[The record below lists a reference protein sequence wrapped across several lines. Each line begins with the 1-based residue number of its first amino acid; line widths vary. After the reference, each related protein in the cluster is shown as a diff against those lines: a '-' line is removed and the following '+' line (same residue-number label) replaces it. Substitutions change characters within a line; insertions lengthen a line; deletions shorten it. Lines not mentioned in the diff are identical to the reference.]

1 MRGRVLQPT
10 PTSIERFTVKFAER
24 HWFDVGAVLG
34 IALAIWLIVAGSG
47 MDTITLILWISLLTL
62 FAHQV
67 EEWRWPGWF
76 PGMLNVV
83 LFGSDDP
90 WRYPLN
96 VRSGLVV
103 NVVVGWVSYLLA
115 ALFGASALW
124 LAMATILISVGN
136 CVLHLLVIPI
146 RGRMPY
152 NPGMATSLFLFLPV
166 SVWFFIVA
174 WPQMSVAD
182 IVIGLLLGVVLNV
195 GGVIGVIRALEDRNA
210 PAFEDRQ
217 VKPALRYARTT

>member
-1 MRGRVLQPT
+1 MR
-10 PTSIERFTVKFAER
+10 FAER

-34 IALAIWLIVAGSG
+34 IALAIWLFITGSG

-83 LFGSDDP
+83 LFRSDDP
-90 WRYPLN
+90 WRHPLN

-115 ALFGASALW
+115 ALFGAGLLW
-124 LAMATILISVGN
+124 LAMATILVSVGN

-210 PAFEDRQ
+210 PPFEDRQ
-217 VKPALRYARTT
+217 IEPALRYARTT

>member
-1 MRGRVLQPT
+1 MRY
-10 PTSIERFTVKFAER
+10 AER
-24 HWFDVGAVLG
+24 HWFDIGAALG
-34 IALAIWLIVAGSG
+34 IALAIWLVIAGSD

-83 LFGSDDP
+83 LFRSDDP

-96 VRSGLVV
+96 VRSGFVV

-124 LAMATILISVGN
+124 LAMATILVSVGN
-136 CVLHLLVIPI
+136 CALHLLVIPI

-182 IVIGLLLGVVLNV
+182 IIIGLLLGVALNV

-210 PAFEDRQ
+210 PPFEDRQ
-217 VKPALRYARTT
+217 IEPALRYARTT

>member
-1 MRGRVLQPT
+1 MR
-10 PTSIERFTVKFAER
+10 FAER
-24 HWFDVGAVLG
+24 HWFDVGAVFG
-34 IALAIWLIVAGSG
+34 IVLAIWLIVSGSG
-47 MDTITLILWISLLTL
+47 LDTITLILWISLLTL

-83 LFGSDDP
+83 LFRSENP
-90 WRYPLN
+90 ATFPLN

-103 NVVVGWVSYLLA
+103 NVVVGWAGYLLA
-115 ALFGASALW
+115 ALLGANALW
-124 LAMATILISVGN
+124 LAMATILVSVGN

-152 NPGMATSLFLFLPV
+152 NPGMATALFLFLPV
-166 SVWFFIVA
+166 SVWFFIEA
-174 WPQMSVAD
+174 WPLMSVAD
-182 IVIGLLLGVVLNV
+182 IVIGLLLGVALNV
-195 GGVIGVIRALEDRNA
+195 GGVIGVIRLLEDPNA

-217 VKPALRYARTT
+217 VQPALRYARS

>member
-1 MRGRVLQPT
+1 MR
-10 PTSIERFTVKFAER
+10 FAER

-47 MDTITLILWISLLTL
+47 METITLILWISLLTL

-83 LFGSDDP
+83 LFRSDDP

-115 ALFGASALW
+115 ALFGAGLLW
-124 LAMATILISVGN
+124 LAMATILVSVGN

-174 WPQMSVAD
+174 WPQMSVTD

-210 PAFEDRQ
+210 PPFEDRQ
-217 VKPALRYARTT
+217 VKPALHYARAT